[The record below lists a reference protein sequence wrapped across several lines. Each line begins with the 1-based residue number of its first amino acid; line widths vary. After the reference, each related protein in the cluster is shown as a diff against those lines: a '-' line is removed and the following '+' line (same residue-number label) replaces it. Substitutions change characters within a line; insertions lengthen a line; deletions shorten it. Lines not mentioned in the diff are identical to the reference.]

1 MDFLKNSKP
10 VKGYVQRA
18 QKKYYE
24 KIKTNPEYN
33 EKKKESTVEWRKEHK
48 DEYNQ
53 YMREYRAR
61 KKEEKKLAEDEL
73 IDSRN
78 DIQLQ

>member
-1 MDFLKNSKP
+1 MEDNKSRVP
-10 VKGYVQRA
+10 VYVQRA

-33 EKKKESTVEWRKEHK
+33 EKKKETTIEWRKEHK

-61 KKEEKKLAEDEL
+61 KKEEMKLAKDK
-73 IDSRN
+73 STSSSTS
-78 DIQLQ
+78 